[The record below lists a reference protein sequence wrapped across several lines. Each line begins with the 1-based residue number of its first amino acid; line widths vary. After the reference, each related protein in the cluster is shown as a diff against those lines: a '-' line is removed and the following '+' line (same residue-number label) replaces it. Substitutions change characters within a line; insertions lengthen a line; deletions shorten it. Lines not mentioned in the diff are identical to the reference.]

1 MQARIVQLIEDR
13 TEALAAL
20 SHDLRT
26 PLARLRLRA
35 GFLPEGEERARIEE
49 EVMEME
55 AMVSSVLDYFREGR
69 DAEPAV
75 STDVSAILQTLADE
89 AADAGAE
96 VSYEGPGRLALPLR
110 RSAAKRALSNLLGN
124 ALLHGTAPVIWPA
137 AGSMDTEFSLPRP
150 TPRNP

>member
-55 AMVSSVLDYFREGR
+55 AMVSSVLDYFREGQ

-89 AADAGAE
+89 SAE
-96 VSYEGPGRLALPLR
+96 GITLPALMETFSVEWEKQKIRGFAPCQLLAPACRKLAP
-110 RSAAKRALSNLLGN
+110 ALS
-124 ALLHGTAPVIWPA
+124 
-137 AGSMDTEFSLPRP
+137 DRP
-150 TPRNP
+150 PSTF